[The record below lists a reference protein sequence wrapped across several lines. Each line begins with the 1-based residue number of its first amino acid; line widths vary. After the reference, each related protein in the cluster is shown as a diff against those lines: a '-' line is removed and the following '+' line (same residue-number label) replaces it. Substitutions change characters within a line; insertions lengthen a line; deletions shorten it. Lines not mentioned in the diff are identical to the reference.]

1 MFIDVRIPW
10 EPGKRLGYAFNRMME
25 TVAGWVLVLDWDVL
39 QLDINWYDKCL
50 NAIKVVGDD
59 AGLISCVTNR
69 IGCPLQKS
77 HSDKNNSNIDY
88 HLGFSK
94 SLSDRY
100 TGIIED
106 VTEHKWKLSGF
117 FFLTNK
123 SVYEKIGPVPDDRF
137 VGLDNWY
144 HDRVKEA
151 GYRIYI
157 MHDLYVFHN
166 YKRQWKKQGE

>member
-10 EPGKRLGYAFNRMME
+10 EPGRRLGYAFNRMME
-25 TVAGWVLVLDWDVL
+25 TVSGWVLVLDWDVL

-50 NAIKVVGDD
+50 KTIEVVGDD

-69 IGCPLQKS
+69 IGCPLQKAG
-77 HSDKNNSNIDY
+77 SDSINSNIDY
-88 HLGFSK
+88 HVGFSQAI
-94 SLSDRY
+94 SYDHS
-100 TGIIED
+100 GIVED
-106 VTEHKWKLSGF
+106 VTEENWKLSGM

-123 SVYEKIGPVPDDRF
+123 KVFEKVGPVPDDKF
-137 VGLDNWY
+137 IGLDNWY

-157 MHDLYVFHN
+157 MRDLYVFHN
-166 YKRQWKKQGE
+166 YKRQWKNKGE